1 MKVVVT
7 LTKDF
12 FKGHSRAG
20 QPTRFAEAVQCLK
33 KIHTCRDNY
42 KFWAKKIEALKSVGG
57 TLCIREWTG
66 KPYRSKQG
74 TIKEVAADVVGIS
87 SLVLTRSRNKEL
99 NKFYYTAE
107 VDEQPIAVDV
117 LARND
122 GFRNTKDFID
132 FLAPMFAKY
141 KTDTLRLGIIHFSPF
156 RYGSST
162 QAAD

>member
-12 FKGHSRAG
+12 FKGHSRQG
-20 QPTRFAEAVQCLK
+20 QPTRFAEAVQSLR

-74 TIKEVAADVVGIS
+74 TIKEIASDVVGIS
-87 SLVLTRSRNKEL
+87 LLVLRRNSNGKIS
-99 NKFYYTAE
+99 YTAE
-107 VDEQPIAVDV
+107 VDEQPIAVDL
-117 LARND
+117 LAKND

-162 QAAD
+162 QAAN